1 MKISNRGIINRGEP
15 NTPRAFSTFPALTPL
30 ADGSLLATYRVGSS
44 KDSADGTLEL
54 KRSDDGGQ
62 SWSTAATPFATALNG
77 LNGSLRVGYITDLG
91 NGHLLLA
98 ALWVDRQTYP
108 GQPLFNEETEGCL
121 PMEIVIADSHDLG
134 RTWSDWRV
142 VSVPP
147 DVGPPS
153 LTNPVLVLPSGRLA
167 LSIETNKTYLD
178 RDQWLQRV
186 VYLYSE
192 DQGQTW
198 SEPVTTCQD
207 PTGRIF
213 NWDQRAG
220 VCPDGRVIT
229 FTWTYDRQTTQYLN
243 IQRHLSA
250 DEGAT
255 WSAPDDLGFPDQAAH
270 PAILPDGR
278 VVLAYVDRFQSHSIR
293 ARLAPAA
300 DAPFDAASEVELY
313 RQTINSPQTAAGQGD
328 TGDLLAEMGLWSFG
342 LPFSAALPDG
352 TVMVV
357 YYAGDDDGME
367 VRWARL
373 SL

>member
-1 MKISNRGIINRGEP
+1 M
-15 NTPRAFSTFPALTPL
+15 
-30 ADGSLLATYRVGSS
+30 
-44 KDSADGTLEL
+44 
-54 KRSDDGGQ
+54 
-62 SWSTAATPFATALNG
+62 
-77 LNGSLRVGYITDLG
+77 
-91 NGHLLLA
+91 
-98 ALWVDRQTYP
+98 
-108 GQPLFNEETEGCL
+108 
-121 PMEIVIADSHDLG
+121 
-134 RTWSDWRV
+134 
-142 VSVPP
+142 
-147 DVGPPS
+147 
-153 LTNPVLVLPSGRLA
+153 
-167 LSIETNKTYLD
+167 SIETNKTYLD
-178 RDQWLQRV
+178 RGQWLQRV

-198 SEPVTTCQD
+198 GDPVTTCQD

-220 VCPDGRVIT
+220 VCPDGRVVT
-229 FTWTYDRQTTQYLN
+229 FSWTYDRQTTQYLN

-278 VVLAYVDRFQSHSIR
+278 IVLAYVDRFQSHSIR
-293 ARLAPAA
+293 ARLALAA
-300 DAPFDAASEVELY
+300 DAPFDAATEVELY
-313 RQTINSPQTAAGQGD
+313 RQTTESPQSAAGQGD

-352 TVMVV
+352 DVMVV
-357 YYAGDDDGME
+357 YYAGDDACME

>member
-1 MKISNRGIINRGEP
+1 
-15 NTPRAFSTFPALTPL
+15 
-30 ADGSLLATYRVGSS
+30 
-44 KDSADGTLEL
+44 
-54 KRSDDGGQ
+54 
-62 SWSTAATPFATALNG
+62 
-77 LNGSLRVGYITDLG
+77 
-91 NGHLLLA
+91 
-98 ALWVDRQTYP
+98 
-108 GQPLFNEETEGCL
+108 
-121 PMEIVIADSHDLG
+121 MEIVLADSHDLG

-142 VSVPP
+142 VPVPP

-153 LTNPVLVLPSGRLA
+153 LTNPILILPSGRLA

-178 RDQWLQRV
+178 RGQWLQRV

-198 SEPVTTCQD
+198 SDPVTTCQD

-220 VCPDGRVIT
+220 VCPDGRVVT

-243 IQRHLSA
+243 IQRHLSS

-278 VVLAYVDRFQSHSIR
+278 IVLAYVDRFQSHSIR
-293 ARLAPAA
+293 ARLASSA
-300 DAPFDAASEVELY
+300 DAPFDADTEVELY
-313 RQTINSPQTAAGQGD
+313 CQTTDSPQTAAGQGD

-352 TVMVV
+352 DVMVV
-357 YYAGDDDGME
+357 YYAGDDTCME

-373 SL
+373 AL